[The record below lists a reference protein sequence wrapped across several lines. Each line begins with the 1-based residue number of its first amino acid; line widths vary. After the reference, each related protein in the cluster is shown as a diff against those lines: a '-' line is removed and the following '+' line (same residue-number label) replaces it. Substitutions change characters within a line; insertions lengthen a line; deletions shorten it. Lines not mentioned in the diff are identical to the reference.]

1 MSGEVCVQT
10 LHRLRQIGSFRSIV
24 EQKYRTVGKSQRI
37 VVDFSSPNI
46 AKQFHVGN
54 LRSTLIGRYVD
65 KVSRVMGNEVT
76 SVNYLGD
83 WGTQFAMIAAFWPQM
98 RPSDQYWNSL
108 SDVEK
113 IKQLTDCYVVANKNM
128 KIDEE
133 FRAKVYETFVA
144 MEKAVTGEQENWK
157 NDEHMMLWQQIKDI
171 SKNHL
176 SEFYNLFDVKFDK
189 WLCESSQVR
198 KAHQYAQ
205 ELIDKGFTEDLDG
218 KTIFRLRD
226 IDTEKKQSD
235 GVNYAV
241 LRKSDM
247 SSLYLTR
254 EIAAILDRDAMFQA
268 DRYLYVVD
276 RAQRQHFKALKV
288 ILEKIGRSDLAS
300 KIEHIQ
306 YGRVRGLSTRNGRT
320 EAVGEIIEKGRELAL
335 QFMKSSKTFC
345 MDPAVESDI
354 ANVLSLSTV
363 VFNELKR
370 ARNSEYEFSFQ
381 NAFALNQNN
390 ALALQMKHSRLS
402 SIEEKHQHL
411 FPQIE
416 ACTKFND
423 FDTNDDVKRLIR
435 LLNDLEKAVELSAE
449 KLEACQ
455 LTVQLIHVAAAA
467 GSVQKQL
474 RVKDQPDEVAVP
486 RLLLFSAVRN
496 VLAEGLRFLGITPA
510 RSM

>member
-10 LHRLRQIGSFRSIV
+10 LHRLRQVGSFRALV
-24 EQKYRTVGKSQRI
+24 EQKYQAGPGKRI

-65 KVSRVMGNEVT
+65 KVNRVIGNEVT

-108 SDVEK
+108 PDVEK

-133 FRAKVYETFVA
+133 FRAKVYETFVS
-144 MEKAVTGEQENWK
+144 MEKAVSEGKEDDENMRLWRQIGQISR
-157 NDEHMMLWQQIKDI
+157 EHLLQ
-171 SKNHL
+171 
-176 SEFYNLFDVKFDK
+176 FYKLFNIQFDH
-189 WLCESSQVR
+189 WLCESNQVR
-198 KAHQYAQ
+198 KAHEYAQ
-205 ELIDKGFTEDLDG
+205 ELIDSGLTEDLDG
-218 KTIFRLRD
+218 RTIIRLKERENEMKKT
-226 IDTEKKQSD
+226 D
-235 GVNYAV
+235 GVNYAI
-241 LRKSDM
+241 LRKSDK

-254 EIAAILDRDAMFQA
+254 EIAAILERDATFQA

-288 ILEKIGRSDLAS
+288 ILEKMGKADLS
-300 KIEHIQ
+300 EKIEHVQ

-335 QFMKSSKTFC
+335 QFMKTSKTFC
-345 MDPAVESDI
+345 MDPEVEKEIS
-354 ANVLSLSTV
+354 NVLSLSTV

-381 NAFALNQNN
+381 NAFSLTQNN

-402 SIEEKHQHL
+402 SLEEKHKHL
-411 FPQIE
+411 LPLVEKCDKFP
-416 ACTKFND
+416 D

-435 LLNDLEKAVELSAE
+435 LLNDLEEAVELSAE

-455 LTVQLIHVAAAA
+455 LTVQLIHVAAAV

-474 RVKDQPDEVAVP
+474 RVKDQPEEVAVP
-486 RLLLFSAVRN
+486 RLLLFTAVRN
-496 VLAEGLRFLGITPA
+496 VLSEGLHLLGITPA

>member
-1 MSGEVCVQT
+1 MSGEVCVQA
-10 LHRLRQIGSFRSIV
+10 LQRLRQTGSFTRLV
-24 EQKYRTVGKSQRI
+24 ENKYKGGPSKRI

-46 AKQFHVGN
+46 AKQFHIGN

-65 KVSRVMGNEVT
+65 QVNRVMGNQVT

-98 RPSDQYWNSL
+98 KPSDQYWNSL
-108 SDVEK
+108 SEVEK

-128 KIDEE
+128 KLDEE
-133 FRAKVYETFVA
+133 FRAKVYETFVS
-144 MEKAVTGEQENWK
+144 MEKAVTEGNYE
-157 NDEHMMLWQQIKDI
+157 NDENMKLWSQIRQI
-171 SKNHL
+171 SKEHL
-176 SEFYNLFDVKFDK
+176 TGFYNTFDVKFDE

-218 KTIFRLRD
+218 RTIIRLKD
-226 IDTEKKQSD
+226 GETEKKKLD
-235 GVNYAV
+235 GVNYAI

-254 EIAAILDRDAMFQA
+254 EIAAILHRDATFQA

-276 RAQRQHFKALKV
+276 RAQRPHFNALKV
-288 ILEKIGRSDLAS
+288 VLEKLGRSDLAE
-300 KIEHIQ
+300 KIEHVQ

-320 EAVGEIIEKGRELAL
+320 EAVGEIVERGRELAL

-345 MDPAVESDI
+345 MDPSVEEDI
-354 ANVLSLSTV
+354 ADVLSISTI

-402 SIEEKHQHL
+402 SIEDKNQHL
-411 FPQIE
+411 LPLVDS
-416 ACTKFND
+416 CTKFPVD
-423 FDTNDDVKRLIR
+423 DTNDDVKRLMR
-435 LLNDLEKAVELSAE
+435 LLKDLEESVELSAQ

-474 RVKDQPDEVAVP
+474 RVKDQRDEIAVP

-496 VLAEGLRFLGITPA
+496 VLAEGLKLLGMTPA

>member
-1 MSGEVCVQT
+1 M
-10 LHRLRQIGSFRSIV
+10 
-24 EQKYRTVGKSQRI
+24 
-37 VVDFSSPNI
+37 
-46 AKQFHVGN
+46 
-54 LRSTLIGRYVD
+54 
-65 KVSRVMGNEVT
+65 
-76 SVNYLGD
+76 
-83 WGTQFAMIAAFWPQM
+83 
-98 RPSDQYWNSL
+98 
-108 SDVEK
+108 
-113 IKQLTDCYVVANKNM
+113 
-128 KIDEE
+128 
-133 FRAKVYETFVA
+133 
-144 MEKAVTGEQENWK
+144 
-157 NDEHMMLWQQIKDI
+157 
-171 SKNHL
+171 
-176 SEFYNLFDVKFDK
+176 
-189 WLCESSQVR
+189 
-198 KAHQYAQ
+198 
-205 ELIDKGFTEDLDG
+205 DG

-345 MDPAVESDI
+345 MDPAVESDVRLKFKKISKNSDLQI

-390 ALALQMKHSRLS
+390 ALALQVFQFSLS
-402 SIEEKHQHL
+402 VL
-411 FPQIE
+411 
-416 ACTKFND
+416 KFI
-423 FDTNDDVKRLIR
+423 F
-435 LLNDLEKAVELSAE
+435 
-449 KLEACQ
+449 
-455 LTVQLIHVAAAA
+455 
-467 GSVQKQL
+467 
-474 RVKDQPDEVAVP
+474 
-486 RLLLFSAVRN
+486 F
-496 VLAEGLRFLGITPA
+496 
-510 RSM
+510 

>member
-10 LHRLRQIGSFRSIV
+10 LQRLRRVGSFRSLV
-24 EQKYRTVGKSQRI
+24 ENKYKGGPSKRI
-37 VVDFSSPNI
+37 VVDYSSPNI
-46 AKQFHVGN
+46 AKQFHIGN

-65 KVSRVMGNEVT
+65 KVNRVIGNQVT

-83 WGTQFAMIAAFWPQM
+83 WGTQFAMIATFWPQM
-98 RPSDQYWNSL
+98 KPSDQYWNSL

-144 MEKAVTGEQENWK
+144 MEKSVTDGSENYG
-157 NDEHMMLWQQIKDI
+157 NDENMKLWQQIRQI
-171 SKNHL
+171 SRRHL
-176 SEFYNLFDVKFDK
+176 TEFYNKFDVTFDE
-189 WLCESSQVR
+189 WLCESSHIR

-205 ELIDKGFTEDLDG
+205 ELVDKGFTEDLDG
-218 KTIFRLRD
+218 RTIIRLREGD
-226 IDTEKKQSD
+226 VEKKKPD
-235 GVNYAV
+235 GVNYAI

-254 EIAAILDRDAMFQA
+254 EIAAILERDATFQA

-276 RAQRQHFKALKV
+276 RAQRQHFNALKV
-288 ILEKIGRSDLAS
+288 ILDKLGRADLAE
-300 KIEHIQ
+300 KIEHVQ

-320 EAVGEIIEKGRELAL
+320 EAVGEIIERGRELAL

-345 MDPAVESDI
+345 MDPDVEHDI
-354 ANVLSLSTV
+354 ADVLSLSTV

-411 FPQIE
+411 LPLVN
-416 ACTKFND
+416 ACTKFPD
-423 FDTNDDVKRLIR
+423 FDTNDDVKRLMR
-435 LLNDLEKAVELSAE
+435 LLNDLEHSVELSAQ

-474 RVKDQPDEVAVP
+474 RVKGQPDEIAVP
-486 RLLLFSAVRN
+486 RLMLFSAVRN
-496 VLAEGLRFLGITPA
+496 VLADGLQLLGITPA

>member
-10 LHRLRQIGSFRSIV
+10 LQRLRQTGSFRRLV
-24 EQKYRTVGKSQRI
+24 ENKYKGGPSKRI

-46 AKQFHVGN
+46 AKQFHIGN

-65 KVSRVMGNEVT
+65 QVNRVMGNQVT

-98 RPSDQYWNSL
+98 KPSDQYWNSL
-108 SDVEK
+108 SEVEK

-133 FRAKVYETFVA
+133 FRAKVYETFVS
-144 MEKAVTGEQENWK
+144 MEKAVTEGNYE
-157 NDEHMMLWQQIKDI
+157 NDENMKLWNQIRQI
-171 SKNHL
+171 SKEHL
-176 SEFYNLFDVKFDK
+176 TGFYNTFDVKFDE

-218 KTIFRLRD
+218 RTIIRLKGGE
-226 IDTEKKQSD
+226 TEKKKLD
-235 GVNYAV
+235 GVNYAI

-254 EIAAILDRDAMFQA
+254 EIAAILDRDATFQA

-276 RAQRQHFKALKV
+276 RAQRPHFNALKV
-288 ILEKIGRSDLAS
+288 VLEKLGRSDLAE
-300 KIEHIQ
+300 KIEHVQ

-320 EAVGEIIEKGRELAL
+320 EAVGEIVERGRELAL

-345 MDPAVESDI
+345 MDPSVEEDI
-354 ANVLSLSTV
+354 ADVLSISTI

-402 SIEEKHQHL
+402 SIEDKNQHL
-411 FPQIE
+411 LPLVDS
-416 ACTKFND
+416 CTKFPVD
-423 FDTNDDVKRLIR
+423 DTNDDVKRLMR
-435 LLNDLEKAVELSAE
+435 LLKDLEESVELSAQ

-474 RVKDQPDEVAVP
+474 RVKDQPDEIAVP

-496 VLAEGLRFLGITPA
+496 VLAEGLKLLGMTPA

>member
-10 LHRLRQIGSFRSIV
+10 LQRLRQAGSFRGLV
-24 EQKYRTVGKSQRI
+24 ETKYRAGPSKRI
-37 VVDFSSPNI
+37 VIDYSSPNI
-46 AKQFHVGN
+46 AKQFHIGN
-54 LRSTLIGRYVD
+54 LRSTLIGRYID
-65 KVSRVMGNEVT
+65 KVNRVMGNQVT

-83 WGTQFAMIAAFWPQM
+83 WGTQFAMIASFWPQM

-108 SDVEK
+108 TDVEK

-128 KIDEE
+128 GIDEE
-133 FRAKVYETFVA
+133 FRAKVYETFVS
-144 MEKAVTGEQENWK
+144 MEKSVTEGNEEKWK
-157 NDEHMMLWQQIKDI
+157 NDENMRLWIQIKKI
-171 SKNHL
+171 STQHL
-176 SEFYNLFDVKFDK
+176 TAFYNKFDVSFDQ
-189 WLCESSQVR
+189 WLCESSHVR

-205 ELIDKGFTEDLDG
+205 ELIDKGFTEDMDG
-218 KTIFRLRD
+218 RAVIRLRESETD
-226 IDTEKKQSD
+226 KKNID
-235 GVNYAV
+235 GVNYAI
-241 LRKSDM
+241 LRKSDK

-254 EIAAILDRDAMFQA
+254 EVAAIIERDARFQA

-276 RAQRQHFKALKV
+276 RAQRQHFNALKV
-288 ILEKIGRSDLAS
+288 ILEKMGKSELAA
-300 KIEHIQ
+300 KIEHVQ

-320 EAVGEIIEKGRELAL
+320 EAVGEIIEKGSELAL

-345 MDPAVESDI
+345 MDPSVEQDI
-354 ANVLSLSTV
+354 ADVLSLSTV

-402 SIEEKHQHL
+402 SIEDKNQHL
-411 FPQIE
+411 LPLIENCNKFP
-416 ACTKFND
+416 D
-423 FDTNDDVKRLIR
+423 FDTNDDVKRLMR
-435 LLNDLEKAVELSAE
+435 LLNDLEEAVRLSSE

-455 LTVQLIHVAAAA
+455 LTVQLIHIAAAA

-474 RVKDQPDEVAVP
+474 RVKGQPDEIAVP

-496 VLAEGLRFLGITPA
+496 VLAEGLLFLGIPPA

>member
-10 LHRLRQIGSFRSIV
+10 LQRLRQTGSFRRLV
-24 EQKYRTVGKSQRI
+24 ENKYKGGPSKRI
-37 VVDFSSPNI
+37 VIDFSSPNI
-46 AKQFHVGN
+46 AKQFHIGN

-65 KVSRVMGNEVT
+65 QVNRVMGNQVT

-98 RPSDQYWNSL
+98 KPSDQYWNSL
-108 SDVEK
+108 SEVEK

-133 FRAKVYETFVA
+133 FRAKVYETFVS
-144 MEKAVTGEQENWK
+144 MEKAVTEGNYE
-157 NDEHMMLWQQIKDI
+157 NDENMKLWNQIRQI
-171 SKNHL
+171 SKEHL
-176 SEFYNLFDVKFDK
+176 TGFYNTFDVKFDE

-218 KTIFRLRD
+218 RTIIRLKD
-226 IDTEKKQSD
+226 GETEKKKLD
-235 GVNYAV
+235 GVNYAI

-254 EIAAILDRDAMFQA
+254 EIAAVLDRDATFQA

-276 RAQRQHFKALKV
+276 RAQRPHFNALKV
-288 ILEKIGRSDLAS
+288 VLEKLGRSDLAE
-300 KIEHIQ
+300 KIEHVQ

-320 EAVGEIIEKGRELAL
+320 EAVGEIVERGRELAL

-345 MDPAVESDI
+345 MDPSVEEDI
-354 ANVLSLSTV
+354 ADVLSISTI

-402 SIEEKHQHL
+402 SIEDKNQHL
-411 FPQIE
+411 LPLVDS
-416 ACTKFND
+416 CTKFPVD
-423 FDTNDDVKRLIR
+423 DTNDDVKRLMR
-435 LLNDLEKAVELSAE
+435 LLKDLEESVELSAQ

-474 RVKDQPDEVAVP
+474 RVKDQPDEIAVP

-496 VLAEGLRFLGITPA
+496 VLAEGLKLLGMTPA

>member
-10 LHRLRQIGSFRSIV
+10 LQRLRQAGSFRSLV
-24 EQKYRTVGKSQRI
+24 ENKYRGGPKKRI
-37 VVDFSSPNI
+37 VIDYSSPNI
-46 AKQFHVGN
+46 AKQFHIGN
-54 LRSTLIGRYVD
+54 LRSTLIGRYID
-65 KVSRVMGNEVT
+65 KVSRVMRNEVT

-108 SDVEK
+108 TDVER

-133 FRAKVYETFVA
+133 FRAKVYETYRE
-144 MEKAVTGEQENWK
+144 MENKVTNGNEDQWEN
-157 NDEHMMLWQQIKDI
+157 NENMRLWLQIRQI
-171 SKNHL
+171 SKHHL
-176 SEFYNLFDVKFDK
+176 LQFYEKFDITFDQ
-189 WLCESSQVR
+189 WLCESNQIR
-198 KAHQYAQ
+198 NAHKFAQ
-205 ELIDKGFTEDLDG
+205 ELIDRGFTDNLDG
-218 KTIFRLRD
+218 RTIVRLRESD
-226 IDTEKKQSD
+226 NQKKNIDEA
-235 GVNYAV
+235 NYAI

-254 EIAAILDRDAMFQA
+254 EIAAIIERDATFQA

-276 RAQRQHFKALKV
+276 RAQRQHFKALTE
-288 ILEKIGRSDLAS
+288 ILDKMGRSDLAS
-300 KIEHIQ
+300 KIEHVQ

-320 EAVGEIIEKGRELAL
+320 EAVGEIIDKGRDLAL
-335 QFMKSSKTFC
+335 KFMKSSKTFC
-345 MDPAVESDI
+345 MDPSIEQDI
-354 ANVLSLSTV
+354 AEVLSLSTV
-363 VFNELKR
+363 IFNELKR

-381 NAFALNQNN
+381 NAFALNKNN

-402 SIEEKHQHL
+402 SIEEKNKHL
-411 FPQIE
+411 IPLLETCNKFP
-416 ACTKFND
+416 D
-423 FDTNDDVKRLIR
+423 FDTNDDVKRLMR
-435 LLNDLEKAVELSAE
+435 LLNDLEEAVELSAE

-455 LTVQLIHVAAAA
+455 LTVQLIHVAAAV

-474 RVKDQPDEVAVP
+474 KVKDQPEEVAVP

-496 VLAEGLRFLGITPA
+496 VLADGLRFLGITPA